1 MLETHLV
8 PGHQPRSVGRT
19 SSGRRLVGLR
29 LVLFGCVLVGSL
41 AAQPGSESAVVRARD
56 AAELRETRVAGY
68 SVTEQYAI
76 RSSRFNV
83 SAQMT
88 VATIYRRDHGKT
100 RTVISRSGSPTLQ
113 SRVFD
118 RLLREEGDMSRG
130 EVRRQTLVN
139 SENYLMRLS
148 GEEVRSSRKCYVVD
162 LTPRRAST
170 HLLKGR
176 AWIDTEDGSLVRL
189 DGRPG
194 ASPSFITGRPNI
206 VREFAKVGEFW
217 LAKSTHAISDS
228 FLFGRTELH
237 IDYVDYHTQVDP

>member
-1 MLETHLV
+1 MHEQHLLSE
-8 PGHQPRSVGRT
+8 PPRRSAGPISTWRK
-19 SSGRRLVGLR
+19 GLGFG
-29 LVLFGCVLVGSL
+29 LILFACVLVGPL
-41 AAQPGSESAVVRARD
+41 AAQQALEPAVVRARD

-68 SVTEQYAI
+68 SVTEQYVI
-76 RSSRFNV
+76 RCSRFNI

-130 EVRRQTLVN
+130 DVRRQTLVN
-139 SENYLMRLS
+139 SENYLMHLS
-148 GEEVRSSRKCYVVD
+148 GEEVRSNRKCFVVD

-176 AWIDTEDGSLVRL
+176 AWIDTDGGSLVRL
-189 DGRPG
+189 EGRPG

-217 LAKSTHAISDS
+217 LAKSTHAVSDS

-237 IDYVDYHTQVDP
+237 IDYVDYHAEVDP